1 MGNYR
6 EFRQQTRQK
15 RRKRALR
22 RLLAFL
28 LAALAVLGLA
38 WVITWA
44 IERIGGGGSGAP
56 SGPAASEGQTGLVGS
71 VLAPLPMQV
80 EQGGTAWQS
89 VGPVRQ
95 TGGYTVVSPGAAAL
109 TLPERGLV
117 DNSYFA
123 DAVFLGDSVTEGLD
137 TYANPVKGVA
147 AVYGYRS
154 AGPSAILNRTSLH
167 NFATETDEIALDKI
181 AERAP
186 KRLYILLGANALA
199 RDGEAEENAFLA
211 YYGQML
217 DLIRETLGEGVTIYV
232 QAMTPVRPEYTQKA
246 LAEIEAMGY
255 GGLPVCIAKTQY
267 SFSDD
272 PKLLAA
278 PEGFTMTVRD
288 VRLSAGAGFVVVI
301 MGSIMTM
308 PGLPKKPAAES
319 IDVDETGRITG
330 LF

>member
-56 SGPAASEGQTGLVGS
+56 AGPAASEGQTGLVGS

-246 LAEIEAMGY
+246 AGLYKERILRVNDQLARLADEKNCPFVDLYSVLADENGDLREDYSADGLHMNAAGY
-255 GGLPVCIAKTQY
+255 SAWVNY
-267 SFSDD
+267 
-272 PKLLAA
+272 LAA
-278 PEGFTMTVRD
+278 HTVY
-288 VRLSAGAGFVVVI
+288 SASNPYLAG
-301 MGSIMTM
+301 S
-308 PGLPKKPAAES
+308 PYYKS
-319 IDVDETGRITG
+319 
-330 LF
+330 